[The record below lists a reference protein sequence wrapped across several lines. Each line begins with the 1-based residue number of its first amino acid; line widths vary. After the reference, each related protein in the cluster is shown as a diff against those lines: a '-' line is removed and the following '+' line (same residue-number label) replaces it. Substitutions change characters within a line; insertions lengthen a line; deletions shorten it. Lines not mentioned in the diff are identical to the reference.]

1 MGKTASTGN
10 MSLEE
15 YLLVTSNFMNKLLL
29 GISMLFIITTI
40 HADIYKWLDEHG
52 NPQFSDE
59 PPKHGQYKKLN
70 VSPSPDISTSED
82 SPTTSPSMRDKIE
95 AQQELIQ
102 KQQQLESEC
111 LRAKDYLDT
120 IQTAKIY
127 DLNSKGERVYK
138 SDQERADEIKRVE
151 RAIKLHCP

>member
-1 MGKTASTGN
+1 MIRLWLGV
-10 MSLEE
+10 
-15 YLLVTSNFMNKLLL
+15 LVFLICS
-29 GISMLFIITTI
+29 TI

-70 VSPSPDISTSED
+70 ISPSLDVSTSQD
-82 SPTTSPSMRDKIE
+82 SSTTSPSMRDKITE
-95 AQQELIQ
+95 KEKAQQELAK
-102 KQQQLESEC
+102 KQQLLESEC

-120 IQTAKIY
+120 IQTAKVY
-127 DLNSKGERVYK
+127 DLNSKGERIYK
-138 SDQERADEIKRVE
+138 SEQQRADEINRVQ